1 MLVYYSCQYL
11 TDKEMNEYSEML
23 KSLRER
29 KEGAFAILSAVSGL
43 SEDRLAEIADG
54 SKPSFTEE
62 MILDALK

>member
-1 MLVYYSCQYL
+1 
-11 TDKEMNEYSEML
+11 MNEYSEML